1 MREIIFKKKISFSVF
16 KLLWKIVKTNI
27 VAVYCE
33 VYNNYESKMCNGLAQ
48 EKEK

>member
-1 MREIIFKKKISFSVF
+1 M
-16 KLLWKIVKTNI
+16 VKTNI

-48 EKEK
+48 KKKSRSILL